1 FDPSGADTIAGLHY
15 AFSCS
20 NGDLSGA
27 TYGGSGASDSTSC
40 SFPDNVG
47 SPFPVKGRII
57 DKDGGYS
64 EYTTYV
70 IVNNVPP
77 SVTAPNNQ
85 SSNEGSAHSFDLGSF
100 TDPGADSPWTVDVS
114 WGDVHGDS
122 FTMSAPGTIPA
133 HSHTYDDNGPY
144 TVTVKVTDK
153 DTAFDSKTFKVGVAN
168 VAPAA
173 TLSTGGPVNEGSP
186 VARKRAG

>member
-27 TYGGSGASDSTSC
+27 TYGGSGTSASTSC

-47 SPFPVKGRII
+47 SPFPVKAQII

-85 SSNEGSAHSFDLGSF
+85 SSNEGASKSFDLGPF
-100 TDPGADSPWTVDVS
+100 TDPGA
-114 WGDVHGDS
+114 
-122 FTMSAPGTIPA
+122 
-133 HSHTYDDNGPY
+133 
-144 TVTVKVTDK
+144 
-153 DTAFDSKTFKVGVAN
+153 
-168 VAPAA
+168 
-173 TLSTGGPVNEGSP
+173 
-186 VARKRAG
+186 